1 MQFVRLEWQV
11 TATRP
16 FLNHTALHAASR
28 VTNLCVCKR
37 SCAVA
42 SLSWRVENPS
52 IFRRFVGRR
61 AVTIGHAMSRV
72 FCFVSSTW
80 FEDSTRCLWSV

>member
-16 FLNHTALHAASR
+16 FLNHTALHAAYR

-37 SCAVA
+37 SCAVT
-42 SLSWRVENPS
+42 SLRFELESGVSIHLSALCRPS
-52 IFRRFVGRR
+52 RSDDW
-61 AVTIGHAMSRV
+61 ACDVT
-72 FCFVSSTW
+72 
-80 FEDSTRCLWSV
+80 SVLLRE